1 MTRFLFSRA
10 MWLALTLWGVFT
22 VSFFLMRAVPGGPFD
37 EEHQLPASIQAR
49 IEAKFHLDEPLW
61 KQYLRHLGAV
71 LRGDLGPSYRL
82 PDYTVLQVIG
92 EGFPKSALLGA
103 LALGFALA
111 SGVAAGAI
119 AAARRGRWAD
129 TSLMFLASLGL
140 SLPNFVIAGLLIV
153 PLCFTWQLLPAAGW
167 GGFRELILPSFCLGA
182 PFAASIARLT
192 RTGLLEVLAQD
203 YIRTAHAKGLAE
215 HTVVLRHALRLAL
228 LPVLSFLG
236 PAAAGILTGSLVIE
250 RVFAIPGMGSH
261 FIQAALSRDYT
272 LSMGVVLLFTLLV
285 GLFNIAVDI
294 SYRVFDPRVRI
305 W

>member
-1 MTRFLFSRA
+1 MS
-10 MWLALTLWGVFT
+10 
-22 VSFFLMRAVPGGPFD
+22 S
-37 EEHQLPASIQAR
+37 
-49 IEAKFHLDEPLW
+49 
-61 KQYLRHLGAV
+61 
-71 LRGDLGPSYRL
+71 
-82 PDYTVLQVIG
+82 
-92 EGFPKSALLGA
+92 
-103 LALGFALA
+103 
-111 SGVAAGAI
+111 
-119 AAARRGRWAD
+119 
-129 TSLMFLASLGL
+129 TS
-140 SLPNFVIAGLLIV
+140 
-153 PLCFTWQLLPAAGW
+153 
-167 GGFRELILPSFCLGA
+167 
-182 PFAASIARLT
+182 SIARLT
-192 RTGLLEVLAQD
+192 RTGLLEVLGQD

-294 SYRVFDPRVRI
+294 SYRLFDPRVRI